1 MKQHTQSN
9 SYRPRQGMHKTAAWG
24 LLGFGVLLMLDSTMT
39 PMSGQAVWA
48 QSLKLLV
55 AILLMVFGIW
65 VHACSQPWGY
75 PLLVSGQHIYGF
87 MVMKVQGP
95 TLLTGGSFGIEASL
109 IPVILGLL
117 VSAAFL
123 LCRGRETM
131 IGSRT

>member
-1 MKQHTQSN
+1 
-9 SYRPRQGMHKTAAWG
+9 
-24 LLGFGVLLMLDSTMT
+24 
-39 PMSGQAVWA
+39 MSGQAVWA

-65 VHACSQPWGY
+65 VHAYAQPWGY

-95 TLLTGGSFGIEASL
+95 TLLPGGSFGIEASL

-117 VSAAFL
+117 VSAVFL
-123 LCRGRETM
+123 LCRGRDIM